1 MITIGDKQFVKYI
14 SEKEIDAA
22 LDVVAEKVNKEYKN
36 DIPLVL
42 IVLNG
47 GIVFGCDL
55 LKRLTVPCNL
65 GCIRVKSYSG
75 TQSTEKVRE
84 VVGLEDDIEGRRVLI
99 VDDIIDTG
107 NTIEYLINLFV
118 SKKAKDVKVAAL
130 TFKPESYKKPYPLD
144 FIGLQI
150 PNKFIVGCGMDYNE
164 LGRNLPDIYQVVD

>member
-22 LDVVAEKVNKEYKN
+22 LDVVAEKVNKEYEN

-107 NTIEYLINLFV
+107 NTIEYLINLFM